1 MLFHFV
7 AGVNPKVVSNVTLCA
22 NFPGLLALEALEL
35 AGLAHVQIVDISYGV
50 AVAPLPESIKAFL
63 ADVFVCAPGTVLY
76 AANVACDIGFR
87 IVQVVSPFAQFAG
100 GVSDR
105 DIVVAL
111 RALFFAQTA
120 L

>member
-1 MLFHFV
+1 MSNSNPTGIGRQGV
-7 AGVNPKVVSNVTLCA
+7 QACAEEVEAGYHES
-22 NFPGLLALEALEL
+22 
-35 AGLAHVQIVDISYGV
+35 
-50 AVAPLPESIKAFL
+50 APTGERAPEKLTIKAFL